1 MMDRS
6 EAHERQ
12 HALVAH
18 MKATGLIQSPSVE
31 DAFRS
36 VPRHLFLPNEPLDR
50 AYADEAIPTKRQHG
64 VPISSSS
71 QPSMMAIMLEQL
83 ALRPGLRVL
92 EIGAGTGYNA
102 ALMAHIVGE
111 SGQVISVDID
121 QDIIEGAQRH
131 LLSAGFPNVRLV
143 AADGAKGYPELAPY
157 DRIVL
162 TVAASDLSPAWI
174 KQLLPSGRL
183 LLPLH
188 LKAGIQKVTAF
199 QNANDYLES
208 VSIRGGSFM
217 PLRGQSAWVRENALH
232 LGSGIAVALDS
243 ETRPNA
249 DALLQLLSGPS
260 HISGTGVEVTLR
272 EVLDGLDLWL
282 AVRDPGICLLHS
294 MSTAD
299 DPAPLPWLVGEPGK
313 FRLTFGLLAASGLA
327 LLAPLAG
334 GSGSREFELGVR
346 SYGSA
351 STLAQRLTGWVRTW
365 SDANRPSTQR
375 LRIRAYWKDSP
386 GRIAEG
392 EIRLRNPNS
401 TLVLD
406 WPE

>member
-1 MMDRS
+1 MMDRG
-6 EAHERQ
+6 EAYERQ
-12 HALVAH
+12 YALVEH
-18 MKATGLIQSPSVE
+18 LKATGLIQSPSVE

-83 ALRPGLRVL
+83 ALEPGLRVL

-121 QDIIEGAQRH
+121 QDIIEDAQRH
-131 LLSAGFPNVRLV
+131 LLSAGFPNVRLLV
-143 AADGAKGYPELAPY
+143 ADGAQGYPEFAPY

-162 TVAASDLSPAWI
+162 TVAASDLSPAWAE
-174 KQLLPSGRL
+174 QLLPSGRL

-199 QNANDYLES
+199 QHANDHLES

-232 LGSGIAVALDS
+232 LGSGIAVTLDS
-243 ETRPNA
+243 ETQPNA
-249 DALLQLLSGPS
+249 EALLQLLSGS
-260 HISGTGVEVTLR
+260 SQTSGTGVQVTVR

-282 AVRDPGICLLHS
+282 AVRDPDICLLHS

-313 FRLTFGLLAASGLA
+313 FRLTFGLLAGSGLA
-327 LLAPLAG
+327 LLAPLVG
-334 GSGSREFELGVR
+334 GARPREFELGVR

-351 STLAQRLTGWVRTW
+351 SPLARRLASWVQSW
-365 SDANRPSTQR
+365 SEAKHPSTQR
-375 LRIRAYWKDSP
+375 LRIRAYWKDPP
-386 GRIAEG
+386 GRLAEG
-392 EIRLRNPNS
+392 EIPLRNPNS